1 MTHVTD
7 SMVDDR
13 AAATAMRTHRC
24 GELGRDQVGETVRL
38 GGWVH
43 RRRDL
48 GGLVFID
55 LRDRAGIVQ
64 LSCDPR
70 WTAPDVM
77 ARAAAAGTESVVL
90 VEGRVGL
97 RPEMARDSAL
107 ATRDIEV
114 QVTDLRVVGPAT
126 TPAIPVARKEGEELP
141 SEELRLKNRVLDL
154 RRPELQASLLLRHR
168 LAQRAR
174 QTLSDLGFL
183 EIETPIL
190 TKPTPEGARDY
201 LVPSRVHE
209 GEFYALPQSPQIYK
223 QLLMVAGYDRYF
235 QIARCFRDEDLRAD
249 RQPEFTQID
258 LEASFVAQEDVQGFI
273 EQVLVA
279 MWDEAGESVSAPFRR
294 MSYHDAMERYGIDK
308 PDLRYG
314 FEIQDYTSLVQADAA
329 PFVHEALAGGGRL
342 RGILAAGAGAASRKE
357 IDGFTA
363 AAKEAGAGGL
373 IWARRANGAWEG
385 QGVKAIGAET
395 LARVAAA
402 DGDLLLAAPGSD
414 AITSPALH
422 AVRTLLTR
430 RPGVTPAVAHAFCWI
445 VDFPLFEKDPATGER
460 IFVHHPFT
468 SPHVDD
474 IPFLDSDPFR
484 CRALHYDAVYNGNEL
499 GSGSIRITDPAL
511 QQKIFG
517 LLGISGD
524 EIRRRFGFLLDGLA
538 AGAPPHGGFA
548 IGFDR
553 VAMLLSGAT
562 SLRDVIAF
570 PKTTAARALF
580 EGAPTPV
587 AERELSALHL
597 QRKAADGRRET
608 AQ

>member
-1 MTHVTD
+1 M
-7 SMVDDR
+7 
-13 AAATAMRTHRC
+13 
-24 GELGRDQVGETVRL
+24 
-38 GGWVH
+38 
-43 RRRDL
+43 
-48 GGLVFID
+48 
-55 LRDRAGIVQ
+55 
-64 LSCDPR
+64 
-70 WTAPDVM
+70 
-77 ARAAAAGTESVVL
+77 
-90 VEGRVGL
+90 
-97 RPEMARDSAL
+97 
-107 ATRDIEV
+107 
-114 QVTDLRVVGPAT
+114 
-126 TPAIPVARKEGEELP
+126 
-141 SEELRLKNRVLDL
+141 LDL

-174 QTLSDLGFL
+174 RTLSDLGFL

-258 LEASFVAQEDVQGFI
+258 VEASFVAQEDVQGFI

-279 MWDEAGESVSAPFRR
+279 MWDEAGEEVAAPFRR
-294 MSYHDAMERYGIDK
+294 LSYREAMERYGIDK
-308 PDLRYG
+308 PDLRFG
-314 FEIQDYTSLVQADAA
+314 FEIQDFTSLVQPDAA
-329 PFVHEALAGGGRL
+329 PFVHEALAKGGRV
-342 RGILAAGAGAASRKE
+342 RGILAGRRRQRVAQGDRRAHRGGEGRRRGRPHLGAPRERRLGRAGREGDRRRRRWRRS
-357 IDGFTA
+357 A
-363 AAKEAGAGGL
+363 AAE
-373 IWARRANGAWEG
+373 
-385 QGVKAIGAET
+385 
-395 LARVAAA
+395 
-402 DGDLLLAAPGSD
+402 GDLLLAVPGRGCGDVAGAARGAHAAD
-414 AITSPALH
+414 AAARAS
-422 AVRTLLTR
+422 
-430 RPGVTPAVAHAFCWI
+430 TPSMAHAFCWV

-468 SPHVDD
+468 SPHVED

-517 LLGISGD
+517 LLGIGPD

-553 VAMLLSGAT
+553 VAMLLSG
-562 SLRDVIAF
+562 RHV
-570 PKTTAARALF
+570 AARRDRVP
-580 EGAPTPV
+580 EDDRGAGAV
-587 AERELSALHL
+587 RGRADAGGGAGADC
-597 QRKAADGRRET
+597 AAPQLRRE
-608 AQ
+608 Q